1 MAAPDASV
9 AFAIADIGGRW
20 AMEDEHVLE
29 VESAKPLRVL
39 GAVFDGHGGDAVAN
53 LAARRFPALFRSFLR
68 DGPEVA
74 FRSTYAAIH
83 REARGLRGGTVA
95 ATFYIDGPE
104 VFVANAGDAHIAT
117 VSQSSARR
125 LTEDHRITNES
136 ELRRIVGA
144 GAAIWGPYVS
154 LPSGSGLMATRTLGD
169 HEFESIGVLAEP
181 VISRHRLEPGFLV
194 AACDGL
200 WDFVGAEEL
209 PVLLKGLSTAE
220 EAAGALAHEA
230 LHVRRTS
237 DNLTILVVRVS

>member
-1 MAAPDASV
+1 MASIDPSV
-9 AFAIADIGGRW
+9 AYVVTDIGGRW
-20 AMEDEHVLE
+20 EMEDEYVLE
-29 VESAKPLRVL
+29 VESTKPLRVV
-39 GAVFDGHGGDAVAN
+39 GAVFDGHGGSAVAK
-53 LAARRFPALFRSFLR
+53 LAAARFPKLFRDALPN
-68 DGPEVA
+68 GPEDA
-74 FRSTYAAIH
+74 FRIAYASIH
-83 REARGLRGGTVA
+83 REARGLRGGAVA
-95 ATFYIDGPE
+95 STFYIDGSE
-104 VFVANAGDAHIAT
+104 MFVANAGDAHVAT
-117 VSQSSARR
+117 VSGPMARR

-181 VISRHRLEPGFLV
+181 VTSRHRLEPGFLV

-200 WDFVGAEEL
+200 WDFVRTEEL
-209 PVLLKGLSTAE
+209 PTLLKGLSTAE

-237 DNLTILVVRVS
+237 DNLTILVVRIP